1 MSMIRR
7 VMIESCSIRVIM
19 KSRKSWFK
27 TKSARQQVDMSEE
40 ESAVDEMVAPR
51 ELSRTGMI
59 YGLTED
65 ENRGK
70 RQNGK

>member
-27 TKSARQQVDMSEE
+27 TKSAEPQADMPALEGE
-40 ESAVDEMVAPR
+40 IDQLAQR
-51 ELSRTGMI
+51 GQL
-59 YGLTED
+59 YGLMPE
-65 ENRGK
+65 
-70 RQNGK
+70 

>member
-27 TKSARQQVDMSEE
+27 TMAEVREFSVSMGGG
-40 ESAVDEMVAPR
+40 VDESTVRM
-51 ELSRTGMI
+51 
-59 YGLTED
+59 
-65 ENRGK
+65 
-70 RQNGK
+70 